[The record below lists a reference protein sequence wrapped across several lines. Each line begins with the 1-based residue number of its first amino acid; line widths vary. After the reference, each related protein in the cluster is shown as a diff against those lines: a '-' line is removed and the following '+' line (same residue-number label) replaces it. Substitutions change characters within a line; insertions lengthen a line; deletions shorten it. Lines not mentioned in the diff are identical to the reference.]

1 MGKNQQLIGIVI
13 LVAGLFIL
21 LGKWGVFAFIGGT
34 LWPLIMFLVGLGA
47 YGLVRARIAPPVTM
61 VPAGMLTVYGVLFML
76 THWISASLF
85 TWLWPLLLIGV
96 GAGLYGYYV
105 EDPLHPR
112 NAWLGSLMFGGVGI
126 GIFILMLMITI
137 SLYMIAIALIV
148 VGAALVFGRVGRR
161 Y

>member
-13 LVAGLFIL
+13 FAAGLFIL

-34 LWPLIMFLVGLGA
+34 LWPLIMFLAGLGA
-47 YGLVRARIAPPVTM
+47 YALVRARIAPPVTM
-61 VPAGMLTVYGVLFML
+61 VPAGMLTVYGILFML
-76 THWISASLF
+76 THWISAGLF

-96 GAGLYGYYV
+96 GIGLYGYYV

-112 NAWLGSLMFGGVGI
+112 NAWLGSLLFGGVGI
-126 GIFILMLMITI
+126 GFFILMLMITI

-148 VGAALVFGRVGRR
+148 VGAGLVFGRLGRR